1 MPVSHPMADQPA
13 LTVEDIVAGYGGVLA
28 LRGVSLSVRP
38 GTITAVLGANGA
50 GKTTLL
56 TTISGFVRPR
66 QGRITL
72 EGTDLTR
79 RRPEEIARA
88 GLAHVPEGQGVIT
101 ELTVEENLRLG
112 ALWRHGHTGRAGALA
127 DAYRRFPLLAA
138 ARDRSAGTLS
148 GGERQILVI
157 ARALMARPRVL
168 LLDEPSLGL
177 APRIVAQVMGLIR
190 RLRDETGLTVL
201 LVEQNARSALGIAD
215 RGVVLNLGQVV
226 AAEDAAVLAA
236 DVGLRKHYLGF

>member
-1 MPVSHPMADQPA
+1 MADPA
-13 LTVEDIVAGYGGVLA
+13 ALKVEEVVAGYGGVLA
-28 LRGVSLSVRP
+28 LQGVSIATRP
-38 GTITAVLGANGA
+38 ATITAVLGANGA

-56 TTISGFVRPR
+56 KTISGFVRPR

-72 EGTDLTR
+72 DGTDLTR
-79 RRPEEIARA
+79 RRPEEVARA

-112 ALWRHGHTGRAGALA
+112 ALWRRGPAGRASALA
-127 DAYRRFPLLAA
+127 DAYQRFGMLAG
-138 ARDRSAGTLS
+138 ARHRSAGTLS

-157 ARALMARPRVL
+157 ARALMASPRVL

-177 APRIVAQVMGLIR
+177 APRMVAQVMDLIR
-190 RLRDETGLTVL
+190 RLRDEAGLTVL
-201 LVEQNARSALGIAD
+201 LVEQNARSALAIAD
-215 RGVVLNLGQVV
+215 EGIVLNLGRVV
-226 AAEDAAVLAA
+226 AASRAHTLAA